1 VIVRTF
7 MREMMAGAAES
18 ECRTQ
23 PAFCGRLLRTAPTS
37 HADPP
42 TFVADSALANS
53 DCVHVRDIHVS
64 FIVEA
69 SVPRP
74 Q

>member
-7 MREMMAGAAES
+7 MREMMASATDS

-23 PAFCGRLLRTAPTS
+23 PVFCGRLLRTAPTS

-42 TFVADSALANS
+42 RFLQIGRRPIQIVFSLG
-53 DCVHVRDIHVS
+53 DIHVS
-64 FIVEA
+64 FILEA
-69 SVPRP
+69 PALP
-74 Q
+74 PE